1 MYVSEGVLNLE
12 QKKYI
17 GERKQKQSS
26 GQNVKLLGRIKL
38 GRLKICLQMLQSCT
52 LYYNQTD
59 NQPDL
64 CLMIFTIVI
73 ANIIFTKFVTND
85 FISSQ
90 FASLRCSYKFIPATT
105 VFLPFPPQSC
115 ISLCSRATKPCLF
128 IQLPKFLVFFYLK
141 RSHNKKS

>member
-26 GQNVKLLGRIKL
+26 RQNVKLPGRIKL

-59 NQPDL
+59 NRPDL
-64 CLMIFTIVI
+64 CLIIFTIVI
-73 ANIIFTKFVTND
+73 AITIFTKFVTND

-90 FASLRCSYKFIPATT
+90 FAPLRSSYKFIPGNT
-105 VFLPFPPQSC
+105 VFLHFSPQSC
-115 ISLCSRATKPCLF
+115 ISLCSRATKPRLF
-128 IQLPKFLVFFYLK
+128 IQLRIFCVCFYLK